1 MSRFV
6 AIDVE
11 TANTD
16 YSSICQVGIVLF
28 DKGSIQ
34 DSWESLI
41 NPKDYFDPW
50 HIKIHGIDESA
61 VENAPIFPDV
71 FPQIRKFLDD
81 NIVVCHTAFD
91 RVAVARVLDKY
102 DLPASDWVWLDTAK
116 VARRAWEQFATRG
129 YGLHNLANW
138 CGITFEHHNAVEDAR
153 AAGEVLLKAV
163 KDTGLT
169 IESWIER
176 VKRPITPSIS
186 TAIHLEG
193 NPEGHLHGE
202 VLVFTGALSMPRRQA
217 AELAA
222 NAGCDVERSVTKRI
236 SLLVIGD
243 QDARKQSG
251 HKRSTKHRKAEAL
264 RAKGSQ
270 IRFITESDFFRL
282 VEID

>member
-28 DKGSIQ
+28 DKGAIQ

-50 HIKIHGIDESA
+50 HIKIHGIDELA
-61 VENAPIFPDV
+61 VKNAPIFPDV
-71 FPQIRKFLDD
+71 FPQIKKILDD

-91 RVAVARVLDKY
+91 RVAVAQAQDKY
-102 DLPASDWVWLDTAK
+102 DLPASDWIWLDTAK
-116 VARRAWEQFATRG
+116 VARRVWEQFATRG
-129 YGLHNLANW
+129 YGLNNLANW

-163 KDTGLT
+163 KDTGVT
-169 IESWIER
+169 VEYWIER
-176 VKRPITPSIS
+176 VKQPITPSIS

-193 NPEGHLHGE
+193 NPEGHLYGE

-222 NAGCDVERSVTKRI
+222 NAGCNVERSVTKRT

-243 QDARKQSG
+243 QDARKLSG

-270 IRFITESDFFRL
+270 IRFITESDFFRS